1 MENYKIIMKSILILI
16 LLIVTTFAIWLG
28 LIIIPNHNFKSFS
41 IYKLLL
47 RDYKLIKSTYYKPK
61 FIIIIIP
68 LFIITAIDII
78 LFVLFIFLINNEVF
92 KLVVF
97 YFSISKLFIFGL
109 LMIFIYLLD
118 YHYYKL
124 EKRMSEDELNKIMD
138 NVKPKHP
145 NFFNN

>member
-1 MENYKIIMKSILILI
+1 MNPVLITI
-16 LLIVTTFAIWLG
+16 LLIATTVAIWLG
-28 LIIIPNHNFKSFS
+28 LIIIPNHNFKSVG
-41 IYKLLL
+41 IYKLLIK
-47 RDYKLIKSTYYKPK
+47 DSKLIKNTYYKPK

-68 LFIITAIDII
+68 LFIITVIDII
-78 LFVLFIFLINNEVF
+78 SLVLFSIFINNEVF

-97 YFSISKLFIFGL
+97 YYSISKIFIFGL

-124 EKRMSEDELNKIMD
+124 EKSMSEDELNKIID
-138 NVKPKHP
+138 NVKTKHP

>member
-1 MENYKIIMKSILILI
+1 MKSILILI

>member
-1 MENYKIIMKSILILI
+1 MKSILILI

-47 RDYKLIKSTYYKPK
+47 KDYKLIKSTYYKPK
-61 FIIIIIP
+61 FTIIIIP
-68 LFIITAIDII
+68 LIVITVIDVIM
-78 LFVLFIFLINNEVF
+78 LVLFIYLFDDKLF
-92 KLVVF
+92 KSITF
-97 YFSISKLFIFGL
+97 YFSISKIFIFGL

-138 NVKPKHP
+138 KVKTKHP

>member
-1 MENYKIIMKSILILI
+1 MNPVLIII
-16 LLIVTTFAIWLG
+16 LLIATTVAIWLG

-47 RDYKLIKSTYYKPK
+47 KDNKLIKNTYCKPK
-61 FIIIIIP
+61 FIIVIIP
-68 LFIITAIDII
+68 LFIITTIDII
-78 LFVLFIFLINNEVF
+78 LLVLFFYFINNEVF

-97 YFSISKLFIFGL
+97 YCSIFKIFIFGL

-138 NVKPKHP
+138 NVKTKHP